1 MEFIFTRSWHQK
13 PRLEDRQEYVEEQ
26 RTTKKKL
33 LKVVPTDELISGK
46 INNSSIADQEIEKSQ
61 SVEKQTKTE
70 QIDEWKKWS
79 AASED
84 DESENT
90 PDHAIVE
97 KVVAALN
104 AKQKLFQL
112 TQV

>member
-1 MEFIFTRSWHQK
+1 MASETQIRRSTRISGGTK
-13 PRLEDRQEYVEEQ
+13 ND
-26 RTTKKKL
+26 KKKL
-33 LKVVPTDELISGK
+33 FKVVPTDELISDK

-70 QIDEWKKWS
+70 QIDEEDVWKKWL

-104 AKQKLFQL
+104 AKEKLFQL